1 MNNTVQETQPVET
14 VEPTAVPT
22 EVPTEPV
29 TADPVPAE
37 EAADVPDATP
47 VDKVEPTEDKP
58 VAAYDVFS
66 ETTWFTLIL
75 FLVVYATIYFI
86 LGFFNSMETNF
97 QSRFSRAIDA
107 LFMLGFLGATIA
119 FYIVVPNN
127 QKTDVLKD
135 YGYQVKDYVES
146 DMAFFY
152 QVGFIIFMYMLFYLF
167 RVPMTVLT
175 KPAVIFTIESLAW
188 VLLIMIVVVQFVN
201 YSFAGVDLLGDFMN
215 WLFPSPPPEAAPAP
229 EPRDMREVF
238 NISNNKF
245 TYDEAQAICKA
256 YGAEL
261 ATYDQIESAYND
273 GAEWC
278 NYGWSANQMAFFPTQ
293 KKTWDT
299 LQTTENRK
307 NACGRPGVNGGYM
320 ANPAIR
326 FGVNCYGIKP
336 EADENDI
343 RGSEPTIPKTEEEK
357 KIDERVKFWMDNKE
371 QHLQVNSHNYKKW
384 SEHE

>member
-1 MNNTVQETQPVET
+1 
-14 VEPTAVPT
+14 
-22 EVPTEPV
+22 
-29 TADPVPAE
+29 
-37 EAADVPDATP
+37 
-47 VDKVEPTEDKP
+47 
-58 VAAYDVFS
+58 
-66 ETTWFTLIL
+66 
-75 FLVVYATIYFI
+75 
-86 LGFFNSMETNF
+86 
-97 QSRFSRAIDA
+97 

-119 FYIVVPNN
+119 FYIVVPND

-188 VLLIMIVVVQFVN
+188 ALLIMIVVVQFVN

-215 WLFPSPPPEAAPAP
+215 WLFPTPPPEAAPAP

-299 LQTTENRK
+299 LQKTENRK

-326 FGVNCYGIKP
+326 FGVNCYGIKS